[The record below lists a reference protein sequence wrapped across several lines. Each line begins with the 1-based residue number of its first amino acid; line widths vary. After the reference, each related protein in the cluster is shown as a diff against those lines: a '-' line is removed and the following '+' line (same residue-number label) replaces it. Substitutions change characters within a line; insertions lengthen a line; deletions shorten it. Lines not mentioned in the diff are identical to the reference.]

1 MFFYFWVGQDLAKVM
16 EQNIGQQHAPEQP
29 SMEQNIGQ
37 QHAPE
42 QPSMKEASG
51 SSVLLFQ
58 VLPLMFFQYM
68 FLT

>member
-1 MFFYFWVGQDLAKVM
+1 MFFYFWVGQDLAKV
-16 EQNIGQQHAPEQP
+16 
-29 SMEQNIGQ
+29 MEQNIGQ